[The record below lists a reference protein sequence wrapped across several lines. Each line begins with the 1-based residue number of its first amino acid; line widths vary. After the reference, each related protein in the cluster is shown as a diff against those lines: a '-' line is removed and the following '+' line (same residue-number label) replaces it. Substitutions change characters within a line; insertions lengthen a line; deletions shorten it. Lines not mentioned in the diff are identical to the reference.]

1 MNIKISILTVCLLLS
16 GRGLLA
22 QNAHNNPVGE
32 NFFPPELLMQF
43 GETIGATEE
52 QKNFYQEELQKVQE
66 HASDQQQQMKKEVE
80 ALIAVT
86 KGNQL
91 NEAAV
96 LAQVDKVLNVERE
109 MKRTQ
114 IGLLVRLKNKL
125 TPEQQTKL
133 IELKK
138 QAKPTTEQQSRS
150 GESEGP
156 AKSFQTK
163 MRHVQELVHKA
174 QTDGRDLSS
183 LQPLKGELEPL
194 VQEKKFK
201 EAEAVL
207 DRALK
212 ILKENGSK

>member
-1 MNIKISILTVCLLLS
+1 MNIKNSILAACLLLS
-16 GRGLLA
+16 SRGLLA
-22 QNAHNNPVGE
+22 QNTHNNPMAE
-32 NFFPPELLMQF
+32 NLFSPELLAQF
-43 GETIGATEE
+43 GESIGVTEE
-52 QKNFYQEELQKVQE
+52 QKNYYQEEMQKVQE
-66 HASDQQQQMKKEVE
+66 HANELQQQMRNEVE
-80 ALIAVT
+80 ALVALT

-96 LAQVDKVLNVERE
+96 LAQLDKVLNAERE

-114 IGLLVRLKNKL
+114 IGVLVRLKNKL

-133 IELKK
+133 IELRK

-156 AKSFQTK
+156 PRSLQTK
-163 MRHVQELVHKA
+163 MRRVQELVHKA
-174 QTDGRDLSS
+174 QADGRNLSS
-183 LQPLKGELEPL
+183 MQPIREELEPL

-212 ILKENGSK
+212 MLEEKESK

>member
-1 MNIKISILTVCLLLS
+1 MNIKIAVITACLLLS

-22 QNAHNNPVGE
+22 QGGRNNPIVE
-32 NFFPPELLMQF
+32 NLFPPELLVQF
-43 GETIGATEE
+43 GESIGVTEE
-52 QKNFYQEELQKVQE
+52 QRSYYQEELLKVQE
-66 HASDQQQQMKKEVE
+66 HASDLQQQMKKEVE
-80 ALIAVT
+80 ALMAVT

-91 NEAAV
+91 NETAV
-96 LAQVDKVLNVERE
+96 LAQLDKVLNAERE

-125 TPEQQTKL
+125 TPEQQAKL
-133 IELKK
+133 IELKS

-156 AKSFQTK
+156 PKSLQTK
-163 MRHVQELVHKA
+163 MQRVQELVHKA
-174 QTDGRDLSS
+174 QTDGRDLSW
-183 LQPLKGELEPL
+183 LQPLKEELEPL

-212 ILKENGSK
+212 ILEESGSK